1 MKNEY
6 SFQKNYKDNNIL
18 RTSFN
23 ELSKQV
29 YKLNFEDWYQ
39 NGYWGEDY
47 VPYSII
53 DKDKIVA
60 NVSVNIMNFNY
71 DGRIKYFI
79 QLGTVMT
86 VDSYRNQG
94 LSRTLMEHILNEY
107 QDQADGFFLFANDSV
122 LDFYPKFGFKK
133 SKEYQYSKI
142 VSNSNVIRAFQVPME
157 NKSHW
162 KMLEDAIKSS
172 ICNSSFEMINNPGLI
187 MFYVT
192 KFMKDCV
199 YYIKKQD
206 AYAIAEIEGETLLI
220 HNIFAKKIVDLNSII
235 EEFGSNI
242 KEVIFGFT
250 PMNTE
255 GYILSEVN
263 KKNNTLFVRGIQFDN
278 FENKGKIFPTLSHA

>member
-142 VSNSNVIRAFQVPME
+142 VSNSNVIRAIQVPME

-199 YYIKKQD
+199 YYIKNQD

-220 HNIFAKKIVDLNSII
+220 HNIFANKIVDLNSII

>member
-23 ELSKQV
+23 ELSKKV

-39 NGYWGEDY
+39 NGYWGENY

-60 NVSVNIMNFNY
+60 NVSVNIMDFNY

-263 KKNNTLFVRGIQFDN
+263 KKNDTLFVRGNQFDN
-278 FENKGKIFPTLSHA
+278 FENKGKMFPTLSHA

>member
-263 KKNNTLFVRGIQFDN
+263 KKNDTLFVRGNQFDN
-278 FENKGKIFPTLSHA
+278 FENKGKMFPTLSHA

>member
-23 ELSKQV
+23 ELSKKV

-39 NGYWGEDY
+39 NGYWGENY

-60 NVSVNIMNFNY
+60 NVSVNIMDFNY

-220 HNIFAKKIVDLNSII
+220 HNKSSLDL
-235 EEFGSNI
+235 
-242 KEVIFGFT
+242 
-250 PMNTE
+250 
-255 GYILSEVN
+255 
-263 KKNNTLFVRGIQFDN
+263 RR
-278 FENKGKIFPTLSHA
+278 

>member
-86 VDSYRNQG
+86 VDSYRN
-94 LSRTLMEHILNEY
+94 
-107 QDQADGFFLFANDSV
+107 
-122 LDFYPKFGFKK
+122 
-133 SKEYQYSKI
+133 
-142 VSNSNVIRAFQVPME
+142 
-157 NKSHW
+157 
-162 KMLEDAIKSS
+162 
-172 ICNSSFEMINNPGLI
+172 
-187 MFYVT
+187 
-192 KFMKDCV
+192 
-199 YYIKKQD
+199 
-206 AYAIAEIEGETLLI
+206 
-220 HNIFAKKIVDLNSII
+220 
-235 EEFGSNI
+235 
-242 KEVIFGFT
+242 
-250 PMNTE
+250 
-255 GYILSEVN
+255 
-263 KKNNTLFVRGIQFDN
+263 
-278 FENKGKIFPTLSHA
+278 

>member
-39 NGYWGEDY
+39 NGYWGENY

-278 FENKGKIFPTLSHA
+278 FENKGKMFPTLSHA

>member
-1 MKNEY
+1 
-6 SFQKNYKDNNIL
+6 
-18 RTSFN
+18 
-23 ELSKQV
+23 
-29 YKLNFEDWYQ
+29 
-39 NGYWGEDY
+39 
-47 VPYSII
+47 
-53 DKDKIVA
+53 
-60 NVSVNIMNFNY
+60 
-71 DGRIKYFI
+71 
-79 QLGTVMT
+79 
-86 VDSYRNQG
+86 
-94 LSRTLMEHILNEY
+94 MEHILNEY

-142 VSNSNVIRAFQVPME
+142 VSNSNVIRAIQVPME

-162 KMLEDAIKSS
+162 RMLEDAIKSS

-199 YYIKKQD
+199 YYIKNQD

-220 HNIFAKKIVDLNSII
+220 HNIFANKIVDLNSII

>member
-23 ELSKQV
+23 ELSKKV

-39 NGYWGEDY
+39 NGYWGENY

-60 NVSVNIMNFNY
+60 NVSVNIMDFNY

-263 KKNNTLFVRGIQFDN
+263 KKNDTLFVRGNQFDN